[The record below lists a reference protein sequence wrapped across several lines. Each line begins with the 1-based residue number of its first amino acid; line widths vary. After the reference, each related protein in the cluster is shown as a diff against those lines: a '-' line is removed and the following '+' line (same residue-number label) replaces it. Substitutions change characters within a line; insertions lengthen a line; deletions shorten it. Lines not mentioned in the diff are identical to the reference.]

1 MAPETALKQME
12 DGSLWEVDVDGVEV
26 GDILLVKTGAKLP
39 VDGTV
44 VSGEGSVNEA
54 SITGRSLPVAKE
66 QGSTVYAG
74 TILDNGTLRSQ
85 RIGLAKMPPS
95 ERLSS
100 WWKRHRIP
108 NPKQS
113 ALSIVLPGITLQPY
127 WPWVFWSGCSL
138 RDVELAITI
147 LVLGCPG
154 ALVRLGYPCPT

>member
-1 MAPETALKQME
+1 M
-12 DGSLWEVDVDGVEV
+12 EVDVDDVEV
-26 GDILLVKTGAKLP
+26 GDILLVKTGAKPP

-54 SITGRSLPVAKE
+54 SITGESLPVAKE

-74 TILDNGTLRSQ
+74 TILDNGTLQDRGGSGW
-85 RIGLAKMPPS
+85 RRYHLRK
-95 ERLSS
+95 RLSG

-127 WPWVFWSGCSL
+127 WPRVIWSWL
-138 RDVELAITI
+138 FTRDVELAITI
-147 LVLGCPG
+147 LVLG
-154 ALVRLGYPCPT
+154 ARVLWSLGYPCPT